1 MALGGGT
8 FVTQNKTIPGA
19 YINFV
24 TTATGAT
31 VFGERGVVALGDSF
45 DWGPTGIFEVTADD
59 FYRNSMKLF
68 GYDALDYKLMGI
80 RDIFKNASKIYA
92 GRINGD
98 NAKKASCAFGE
109 ARYYRFKR

>member
-45 DWGPTGIFEVTADD
+45 NWGSNNIFEVTAED
-59 FYRNSMKLF
+59 FYKNSMALF
-68 GYDALDYKLMGI
+68 GYDALDGKMIGI
-80 RDIFKNASKIYA
+80 RDVFKNAKKIYVA
-92 GRINGD
+92 YSVE
-98 NAKKASCAFGE
+98 KSYCTCACTKVQ
-109 ARYYRFKR
+109 KRL